1 MNSDDNIIASEVYL
15 VKLHQEEPYLGPLGQ
30 EERVNEQGYF
40 VRRKN
45 RTAYPIEN
53 HSLVVRLVT
62 NQGIEGWGET
72 YGLVAPEATAAIIK
86 EFLWG
91 FLQNRNALA
100 VESIYDDL
108 YDLLRVRGYTGG
120 FYHDALA
127 AIDIALWDIKG
138 KVSGK
143 SLSELLGSEQRKVLS
158 AYVSGL
164 PAATLEQ
171 RCDLARTWQK
181 RGFNAFKFALPVAN
195 DGPVVEIQALRNVLG
210 ESAHIACDMH
220 WRPTSDEALRLGK
233 EMLPYQP
240 WFLEAPVVSED
251 VKALQE
257 VAHGIDCRIAVGEEW
272 RTIYDAKLRIESK
285 ACQIIQ
291 PEMGHTG
298 VTQFVRICQ
307 YAQSHGL
314 EIMPH
319 ATIGSGIF
327 LAASLQ
333 ASSVLSHVK
342 YHEYQH
348 SLFNAFSHY
357 LTGNMKCDNGYYHAP
372 SGQGIGVEPS
382 AAMKSHMTLL

>member
-1 MNSDDNIIASEVYL
+1 MNSDQKITALEVYQ
-15 VKLHQEEPYLGPLGQ
+15 VKLHQDEPYLGPLGHK
-30 EERVNEQGYF
+30 ESVNEQGYF
-40 VRRKN
+40 VRKEN
-45 RTAYPIEN
+45 RTAYPMQN
-53 HSLVVRLVT
+53 HSLVVRLRT
-62 NQGIEGWGET
+62 DQGVEGWGET
-72 YGLVAPEATAAIIK
+72 YGLVAPQATAAIIR

-100 VESIYDDL
+100 AETIYDDL
-108 YDLLRVRGYTGG
+108 YNLLRVRGYTGG

-143 SLSELLGSEQRKVLS
+143 SLSELLGSDQHGVLQ

-171 RCDLARTWQK
+171 RCALAHIWQK
-181 RGFNAFKFALPVAN
+181 RGFNAFKFALPVASE
-195 DGPVVEIQALRNVLG
+195 GPVAEIQALRRVLG
-210 ESAHIACDMH
+210 ETAHIACDMH
-220 WRPTSDEALRLGK
+220 WRQSREEALRLGK
-233 EMLPYQP
+233 GMLPYQP
-240 WFLEAPVVSED
+240 WFLEAPVLSED

-257 VAHGIDCRIAVGEEW
+257 FSHGIDCRVAVGEEW
-272 RTIYDAKLRIESK
+272 RTIYDAKLRIERN

-298 VTQFVRICQ
+298 VTQFMRICQ

-319 ATIGSGIF
+319 ATIGAGIF

-333 ASSVLSHVK
+333 ASRVLSNVQ

-348 SLFNAFSHY
+348 SLFNAFSHF
-357 LTGNMKCDNGYYHAP
+357 LTGNMKCEAGYYQAP
-372 SGQGIGVEPS
+372 SGHGVGVAPS
-382 AAMKSHMTLL
+382 SEMKSQMTLL